1 MYYYMCYISTASYD
15 FTDHQLKQLLL
26 ESRRNNEEKGITG
39 MLIHYD
45 GNFIQYIEG
54 DKHDVVEL
62 FDAIKRDV
70 RHRSVYKI
78 TSGITRERKF
88 SKWSM
93 AFEKLGIRDAQ
104 KIPGFKPFNSETLL
118 SEFPTNENHPGIIL
132 LRSFM
137 NQNRVYKNAL

>member
-1 MYYYMCYISTASYD
+1 MYYYMCYISAASYD
-15 FTDHQLKQLLL
+15 FTDHQLKDLLL
-26 ESRRNNEEKGITG
+26 KSRQSNKYKGVTG

-54 DKHDVVEL
+54 EKYAVADL
-62 FDAIKRDV
+62 FETIKSDT

-78 TSGITRERKF
+78 ISGITRERKF
-88 SKWSM
+88 KRWSM

-118 SEFPTNENHPGIIL
+118 EEFPANENHPGIIL

-137 NQNRVYKNAL
+137 GQTRKYKGVF

>member
-1 MYYYMCYISTASYD
+1 MFYYMCYISTASYE
-15 FTDHQLKQLLL
+15 FTDHQLKDLLL
-26 ESRRNNEEKGITG
+26 ESRRNNERRGITG

-54 DKHDVVEL
+54 NKYDVTDL
-62 FDAIKRDV
+62 FESIKSDV

-88 SKWSM
+88 RRWSM

-104 KIPGFKPFNSETLL
+104 KIPGFKPFDSETLL
-118 SEFPTNENHPGIIL
+118 EEFPANENHPGIVL

-137 NQNRVYKNAL
+137 GNTKKYKSVI